1 MKSPALVSLLLCGGV
16 LLPMAVRAQAPFSLP
31 PAAPSVFT
39 KIGIRHY
46 DAGVMADL
54 ATRPSGIIVVP
65 PNFVIPAGGG
75 PSSLLASPVVTTIGG
90 LAAPSPFAAVG
101 AAPSAPVAAPATANV
116 LPAGVRRIFVLEG
129 DNSLVIEGTPEAAQS
144 LRELIEGTAGN

>member
-1 MKSPALVSLLLCGGV
+1 MKSTALLVFLLCGGAF
-16 LLPMAVRAQAPFSLP
+16 LPLAAWAQVPFVPP

-65 PNFVIPAGGG
+65 PNFVVPANSG
-75 PSSLLASPVVTTIGG
+75 PSFGS
-90 LAAPSPFAAVG
+90 
-101 AAPSAPVAAPATANV
+101 AAPAITTVGGPPIAVTPPSTAGGVPAVAPAATNV
-116 LPAGVRRIFVLEG
+116 LPDGVRRIFVLES
-129 DNSLVIEGTPEAAQS
+129 DNSLVIEGTPEAAQA
-144 LRELIEGTAGN
+144 LGDLIEGTAGN